1 MDGITDMMDMSL
13 NKLQKLVMDQQSWCA
28 TVYGITKSDM
38 SEQLNLTELWFIYL
52 FIYLNCG
59 LFII

>member
-38 SEQLNLTELWFIYL
+38 SEQLNLTELWFIHL